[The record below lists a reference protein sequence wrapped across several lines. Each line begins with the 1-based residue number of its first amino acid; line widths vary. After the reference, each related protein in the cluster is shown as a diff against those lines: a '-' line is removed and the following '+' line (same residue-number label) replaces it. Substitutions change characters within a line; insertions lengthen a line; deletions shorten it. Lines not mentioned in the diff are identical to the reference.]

1 MPDLTEAE
9 IAARLAASGAPPGGD
24 PPPGGD
30 RPADAPAFGD
40 ALSDAFASY
49 LTGPARPA
57 AVLVPLLRQ
66 AGAWHI
72 LYTRRSANLPEHS
85 GQVAFPGG
93 RADPG
98 DASPEFTALREA
110 QEEIGLRPQDAR
122 LLGRMRPY
130 LTITNYRITPVV
142 GVIPYPYPFTPA
154 DIEVSRIFT
163 IPLAWLADPTHY
175 EQRLRSLPAPHAPV
189 PVVYFQTYDG
199 EVLWGATAQMTLH
212 LVQLL
217 Q

>member
-1 MPDLTEAE
+1 MDDLTETE
-9 IAARLAASGAPPGGD
+9 ISARLAEAASRPPSGD
-24 PPPGGD
+24 D
-30 RPADAPAFGD
+30 RPADAPADLDF
-40 ALSDAFASY
+40 
-49 LTGPARPA
+49 LTRSRPGPARPA

-66 AGAWHI
+66 AGGWHI
-72 LYTRRSANLPEHS
+72 LYTRRSASLPEHS

-122 LLGRMRPY
+122 ILGRMRQY

-142 GVIPYPYPFTPA
+142 GVIPYPYPFAPA
-154 DIEVSRIFT
+154 DVEVSRIFT
-163 IPLAWLADPTHY
+163 IPLDWLADPAHY
-175 EQRLRSLPAPHAPV
+175 EERLRPLPAPHAPA
-189 PVVYFQTYDG
+189 PVIYFQAYDG
-199 EVLWGATAQMTLH
+199 EVLWGATARMTLH